1 MSVFAGEIVGVLAHV
16 ERADENGAGPLQS
29 LDQRGVARR
38 FGVVSRLLLEP
49 ATVGMPS
56 TSNKFLT
63 ANGTP
68 ASGPRLRPWLR
79 ARSIAA
85 ALARARSTVTVVKAL
100 SFRLSRLILAS
111 AASVTAS
118 ALRSPLATAC
128 AIFEALAQLISAI
141 MC

>member
-1 MSVFAGEIVGVLAHV
+1 
-16 ERADENGAGPLQS
+16 
-29 LDQRGVARR
+29 
-38 FGVVSRLLLEP
+38 
-49 ATVGMPS
+49 
-56 TSNKFLT
+56 LT

-68 ASGPRLRPWLR
+68 ASGPTLRPWLR

-100 SFRLSRLILAS
+100 SFGLRLLILAS
-111 AASVTAS
+111 AAYVTAS

-128 AIFEALAQLISAI
+128 AISEALAQLISAI